1 MTVVCVREPTS
12 RSSFR
17 SLRPQFRRDGHVNCD
32 IHYKPRPNQ
41 RDRHPVAV
49 VFFSCVPTLFHVML
63 AARRA
68 IIFGSGELSPTDE
81 HSLFA
86 SENGFVMLATVDD
99 EIGLFLQKETFGHAM
114 RCALCVCC
122 LLSWVANSKCS
133 TPNLGL
139 LTGIKAGLDR
149 WMGMDDRQL
158 PSCRENRSD
167 FALLN

>member
-1 MTVVCVREPTS
+1 
-12 RSSFR
+12 
-17 SLRPQFRRDGHVNCD
+17 
-32 IHYKPRPNQ
+32 
-41 RDRHPVAV
+41 
-49 VFFSCVPTLFHVML
+49 ML

-149 WMGMDDRQL
+149 WMDWTTDNCQVAGR
-158 PSCRENRSD
+158 PKHS
-167 FALLN
+167 LLAFYVG